1 MATLYGSWDE
11 GGPYKVERLLMFE
24 PYHDYGPW
32 EVQTI
37 AGVAR
42 APLERACGFS
52 DGYPPLAAAFD
63 RPGGIALY
71 QGKPSLQLANESI
84 YVADAGNNVIR
95 KITAVCSQPC
105 ENGGVCIGPEKC
117 QCQEGWGGSDCAAPI
132 CTAAAKLLNFGA
144 SIIEFAGF
152 SRRRLLMASDEPTQV
167 PTSYPSSSPYPTR
180 IDTKPPVPGCWCFML
195 DS

>member
-95 KITAVCSQPC
+95 KITAVCSQPAR
-105 ENGGVCIGPEKC
+105 
-117 QCQEGWGGSDCAAPI
+117 SMMSA
-132 CTAAAKLLNFGA
+132 
-144 SIIEFAGF
+144 
-152 SRRRLLMASDEPTQV
+152 RL
-167 PTSYPSSSPYPTR
+167 
-180 IDTKPPVPGCWCFML
+180 
-195 DS
+195 